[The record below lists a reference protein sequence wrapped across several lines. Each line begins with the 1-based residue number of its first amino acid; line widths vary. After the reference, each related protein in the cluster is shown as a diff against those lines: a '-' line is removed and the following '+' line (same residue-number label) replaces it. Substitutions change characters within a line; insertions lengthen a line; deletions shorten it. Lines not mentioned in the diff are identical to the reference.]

1 MFHSNKEYER
11 VIDRIR
17 YVIILKS
24 NIFIPLKKLF
34 TMQSLVV
41 LIIFGFNKNHNHYY
55 SETFLEKCSYEQYEN
70 VILR

>member
-1 MFHSNKEYER
+1 
-11 VIDRIR
+11 
-17 YVIILKS
+17 
-24 NIFIPLKKLF
+24 
-34 TMQSLVV
+34 MQSLVV

>member
-1 MFHSNKEYER
+1 MRELLIELDMLLFQKAIFH
-11 VIDRIR
+11 
-17 YVIILKS
+17 
-24 NIFIPLKKLF
+24 IPLKKLF